1 MELKDYKDCTVL
13 CVKQSNPFV
22 KDFEKFG
29 KKHSCEV
36 VKVGLSVMRDGD
48 DPINFTDYWPTSQ
61 NEIWTSFTTKDNT
74 VFDLNIGDKE
84 VFGDFAVRN
93 KSGLAAEI
101 FSVDSNNCIDTS
113 NSVLAKEVMIA

>member
-13 CVKQSNPFV
+13 CVRQSDPFV
-22 KDFEKFG
+22 KEFVKFD

-61 NEIWTSFTTKDNT
+61 NEMWTTFKAKDGT
-74 VFDLNIGDKE
+74 EFDLLIGNEE
-84 VFGDFAVRN
+84 VFGEMASKN
-93 KSGLAAEI
+93 KSGLVAEI
-101 FSVDSNNCIDTS
+101 FSIVDGEQD
-113 NSVLAKEVMIA
+113 NSTLAKEVFLA